1 MFVTDRIGL
10 IIASCNVL
18 SIVLLIYL
26 FLEIL
31 AGERSRLFVAL
42 DKIFTPIL
50 FPLRKVAPDARFD
63 YAPIVLAVILQVV
76 AFITGRGNG

>member
-1 MFVTDRIGL
+1 LFVTDRIGL
-10 IIASCNVL
+10 IIAGCNVL

-42 DKIFTPIL
+42 DRIFTPIL
-50 FPLRKVAPDARFD
+50 FPLRRVAPDARFD
-63 YAPIVLAVILQVV
+63 YAPVVLAVILQVV
-76 AFITGRGNG
+76 AFIAGRGNG

>member
-1 MFVTDRIGL
+1 LFVTDRIGL

-50 FPLRKVAPDARFD
+50 FPLRRVAPDAKFD
-63 YAPIVLAVILQVV
+63 YAPIVLAVILQAVSLIV
-76 AFITGRGNG
+76 GRGNG

>member
-1 MFVTDRIGL
+1 LFVTDKVGL

-26 FLEIL
+26 FLEIM

-42 DKIFTPIL
+42 DRIFTPLL

-63 YAPIVLAVILQVV
+63 YAPIVLAVILQLVS
-76 AFITGRGNG
+76 FIVGRGNG